1 MSVSFQEFNF
11 DPLPTFDIHLTASL
25 DRANM
30 NSAFLKKA
38 GSIGFGRFSKA
49 MKFERCT
56 LIGNVDVDTLG
67 CGSGQGK
74 ALNNLTIRFESLRS
88 KGQSGNDHRLKLG
101 FFYSPLS
108 VRRGRIERVPEDPD
122 ALSATIREHRISN
135 VGKHLSGRDV
145 GLEGEVMLTMGS
157 TRGFTDNSGPR
168 CS

>member
-1 MSVSFQEFNF
+1 MSVSFQKFNF
-11 DPLPTFDIHLTASL
+11 DPLAIFDIHLAASL

-38 GSIGFGRFSKA
+38 GSIGFGRFSKTV
-49 MKFERCT
+49 KFERCI
-56 LIGNVDVDTLG
+56 LIRNVDVDTLG

-74 ALNNLTIRFESLRS
+74 ALNNLAIRLESLRG
-88 KGQSGNDHRLKLG
+88 KGQSGNDHRLKFG
-101 FFYSPLS
+101 FFCSPLG
-108 VRRGRIERVPEDPD
+108 VRRGRIERVAEDPD
-122 ALSATIREHRISN
+122 TLSAAIREHRVSN

-145 GLEGEVMLTMGS
+145 GLEREVMLTMGS

>member
-1 MSVSFQEFNF
+1 MSVSFQKFNF
-11 DPLPTFDIHLTASL
+11 DPLAIFDIHLAASL

-38 GSIGFGRFSKA
+38 GSIGFGRFSKTV
-49 MKFERCT
+49 KFERCT
-56 LIGNVDVDTLG
+56 LIRNVDVDTLG

-74 ALNNLTIRFESLRS
+74 ALNNLAIRLESLRG
-88 KGQSGNDHRLKLG
+88 KGQSGNDHRLKFG
-101 FFYSPLS
+101 FFCSPLV
-108 VRRGRIERVPEDPD
+108 VRRGRIERVAEDPD
-122 ALSATIREHRISN
+122 TLSAAIREHRVSN

-145 GLEGEVMLTMGS
+145 GLEREVMLTMGS